1 MYMSKRIAQAFAN
14 NNKAFIPFITG
25 GDPDIATT
33 EKLLYALDKAGA
45 DIIEIGIPF
54 SDPIAEGPVIEA
66 AAERALKM
74 GCTVDM
80 LFDLIMRVRGD
91 INAAILFMTY
101 YNPVYAYG
109 VGKFTARAQAT
120 GLDGLIVPD
129 LPFEERDELLKPCH
143 DNGLELISL
152 IAPTSE
158 NRIDN
163 IAKHSGGFLYC
174 MSSPSMTGER
184 DEMDPFSKNMIRLAK
199 AASDV
204 PCCIDFGIENATQVK
219 ILAKL
224 ADGVIVGS
232 AMVKLIEK
240 YGEDSVQHVYALAK
254 EIKGAI
260 LM

>member
-1 MYMSKRIAQAFAN
+1 MSKRIAQAFAN
-14 NNKAFIPFITG
+14 GNKAFIPFITG
-25 GDPDIATT
+25 GDPNIAIT
-33 EKLLYALDKAGA
+33 EKLLLTLDKAGA
-45 DIIEIGIPF
+45 DIIEVGIPF
-54 SDPIAEGPVIEA
+54 SDPIAEGPVVEA
-66 AAERALKM
+66 AAERALKV

-80 LFDLIMRVRGD
+80 LFDLITRIRGD
-91 INAAILFMTY
+91 IKAAILFMTY

-109 VGKFTARAQAT
+109 VGKFTTRAKAA

-158 NRIDN
+158 SRIDN
-163 IAKHSGGFLYC
+163 IAKYSRGFLYC
-174 MSSPSMTGER
+174 VSSPGVTGER
-184 DEMDPFSKNMIRLAK
+184 DEIDLFSENMIRRAK
-199 AASDV
+199 AAGDV
-204 PCCIDFGIENATQVK
+204 PCCVDFGIENAAQVK

-224 ADGVIVGS
+224 ADGVIIGS

-240 YGEDSVQHVYALAK
+240 YGEVSVQHVYALAK
-254 EIKGAI
+254 EIKSAI